1 MTKPSWIDA
10 MQEVHGFERLQVWE
24 LVSCPDKVRL
34 IKLKWIYKAKTNEF
48 GGVLKNKARL
58 VAQEFKQEE
67 GINFEESFAAV
78 ARIEAIRI
86 FVANATNKNMTIFQ
100 MDVKKAFLNG
110 KLKEEV
116 YVSQPNG
123 FVDYK
128 YPSHVYK
135 LKKAFYDLKQ
145 APRAWGNIP
154 THYFKTMS
162 CALDMGIYFQF
173 GYHRLR
179 EHEGGIPKT
188 TFRTRYGHF
197 ESTVMPFGLT
207 NASAVV
213 MNRVCKPYLDKFVIM
228 FIDNILIYSK
238 SKEEHEVHLKVVL
251 ELLKKEELFA
261 KLSKCEIRL
270 QEVYFFG
277 QVVNNSG
284 FHVDPSKI
292 EVVKNWKVPKTPT
305 KIRLFLGLA
314 EEVKYAK
321 EKLGVEFL
329 SDYDCEIRYHPG
341 KANIVV
347 RALSR
352 KERVKPGRLRAMAMT
367 IQSRV
372 KRMILAAQSE
382 AFKEENKPAERL
394 HGLDQQMESKEDGGC
409 TLWTNYGIHCKCL
422 TDSKVK
428 DEHQRLS
435 GLLQQPEIHKWKWDK
450 TTMEVITKLPTSVLG
465 TRLDMSTAYHPQTDG
480 QSERTIQT
488 LEDMLRACVI
498 DFGGSWDVYLSLAE
512 FSYNNSYHLSIR
524 CASFEAMYGR
534 KFLIKEK
541 LKAARDRLKSYASNR
556 IKPLELRKIDPV
568 AYKLSLLEELSEV
581 HDTFHVSKLKK
592 CLADANLHVSL
603 EEIKIEKNPLF
614 Y

>member
-1 MTKPSWIDA
+1 
-10 MQEVHGFERLQVWE
+10 
-24 LVSCPDKVRL
+24 
-34 IKLKWIYKAKTNEF
+34 
-48 GGVLKNKARL
+48 
-58 VAQEFKQEE
+58 
-67 GINFEESFAAV
+67 
-78 ARIEAIRI
+78 
-86 FVANATNKNMTIFQ
+86 
-100 MDVKKAFLNG
+100 
-110 KLKEEV
+110 
-116 YVSQPNG
+116 
-123 FVDYK
+123 
-128 YPSHVYK
+128 
-135 LKKAFYDLKQ
+135 
-145 APRAWGNIP
+145 
-154 THYFKTMS
+154 
-162 CALDMGIYFQF
+162 
-173 GYHRLR
+173 
-179 EHEGGIPKT
+179 
-188 TFRTRYGHF
+188 
-197 ESTVMPFGLT
+197 MPFGLT

-270 QEVYFFG
+270 QEVHFFG

-409 TLWTNYGIHCKCL
+409 
-422 TDSKVK
+422 SKVK
-428 DEHQRLS
+428 DEHQRPS
-435 GLLQQPEIHKWKWDK
+435 GLLQQPEIPEWKWDK
-450 TTMEVITKLPTSVLG
+450 TTMEVITKLPTSG
-465 TRLDMSTAYHPQTDG
+465 SGTAYHPQTDG

-498 DFGGSWDVYLSLAE
+498 DFGGSWDVHLPLAE

-524 CASFEAMYGR
+524 CAPFEAMYGR
-534 KFLIKEK
+534 KC
-541 LKAARDRLKSYASNR
+541 RS
-556 IKPLELRKIDPV
+556 PV
-568 AYKLSLLEELSEV
+568 LW
-581 HDTFHVSKLKK
+581 
-592 CLADANLHVSL
+592 ADVG
-603 EEIKIEKNPLF
+603 KVG
-614 Y
+614 